1 METEIFDNIS
11 LNKLTNMTMISQYL
25 TRCGG
30 VVFGF
35 PATKRLMG
43 MTVKKDDSHW
53 RYYYRC
59 GNTFKYAESYDKMQE
74 CVNNNPDCQFIDFY
88 TGMKIVNSW
97 LSLPDNTK
105 ITFFKDN
112 IQLLM
117 GAPKSINKDYD
128 VTQHLNQLGHYG
140 NNVDFH
146 HDHYTFKSISEFD
159 KRLNSYKNDLD
170 TNCDSLFGFLHDF
183 K

>member
-11 LNKLTNMTMISQYL
+11 LNKLTNMTMNSQYL

-35 PATKRLMG
+35 PVKKKLMG

-105 ITFFKDN
+105 ITFFKGN

-128 VTQHLNQLGHYG
+128 VTKLFDEQSVE

-146 HDHYTFKSISEFD
+146 RTHYTFKSISEFD

-170 TNCDSLFGFLHDF
+170 TKCNSFFGFLNDF

>member
-1 METEIFDNIS
+1 
-11 LNKLTNMTMISQYL
+11 MISQYL

-35 PATKRLMG
+35 PVKKKLMG

-105 ITFFKDN
+105 ITFFKGN

-128 VTQHLNQLGHYG
+128 VTKLFDKQSVE

-146 HDHYTFKSISEFD
+146 RTHYTFKSISEFD

-170 TNCDSLFGFLHDF
+170 TKCNSFFGFLNDF